1 MTKTRTNY
9 IVTVT
14 VRYPAYDE
22 REGIRFYVQAS
33 SKADAIAEA
42 RRQNRRGGQVHSQNG
57 PATWRAEV
65 RGDTQAFIIDGIKT
79 GA

>member
-1 MTKTRTNY
+1 MTQTNY
-9 IVTVT
+9 IVTAT

-22 REGIRFYVQAS
+22 RDGIRFYVRAT
-33 SKADAIAEA
+33 SKAEAIKSA

-65 RGDTQAFIIDGIKT
+65 RDETQAFIIG
-79 GA
+79 GEA